1 MSDEKLNKGGG
12 AAAGAALGMCVG
24 GPFGALIG
32 GGIGYLLGFG
42 KMVDGAVGLAGAAAN
57 KALNDEKC
65 LMNMDA
71 DQIGKCVDAAVA
83 AEQWKE
89 YRGKK

>member
-1 MSDEKLNKGGG
+1 MNEYMRIAKELSDDNLITN
-12 AAAGAALGMCVG
+12 VG